1 MATLVFM
8 DFETQSE
15 ADLTITGGLK
25 YALDTT
31 TRALLLS
38 WAIGN
43 DEPVKLW
50 CPNLSNELVPEVWAM
65 IAARMTCVGSC
76 PPDIVEALKQP
87 DGYLVAHNMGF
98 DRAIWQQVA
107 VPDNGFPEIR
117 IEQTLDTQSQFQASN
132 LPGQLEWA
140 GRMLGIGH
148 KTVGGKAI
156 MQRFARRQDPLPGS
170 PADIEVLKSKGL
182 SREKAIAAAIE
193 AWDLYLTYS
202 VQDTALL
209 RDVWNCTRPLD
220 GTEWQEYWDNE
231 HINDRGMPV
240 DLEVAAAAVLYRE
253 EEERYTIERITEIT
267 DGVIT
272 SPTLTKRINDWL
284 FDRLPEALS
293 DIMVRDRDP
302 ETGKPTRLSG
312 SKVVMTQLLEE
323 ISAADVAPDDDVI
336 ELLELLQYGRSSSA
350 IKFQKMLD
358 QEVDGRLFGSYVFNG
373 AGQTGRG
380 SSRGTQVHNLVRD
393 AMPNEL
399 DVLDMI
405 VARVPIEKL
414 RKLPLNKK
422 DAANPD
428 RKPTA
433 VSMILARLIRPTF
446 VAPEGRTFVWGDW
459 AAIEARVMPWLANT
473 RAAEEA
479 ILTPYRNGDDIYI
492 LNAAAIFGQPAEL
505 IAEGVAAHDPVFTGM
520 RQAGKISGLSLQF
533 AGSVGAYRA
542 MARGYGVRVTNEE
555 AKIIVDGWRERN
567 HWAKAYWRKCDDA
580 AHEAMNA
587 PGRRVKAGRLALCF
601 YPDLLGGALVTF
613 LPCGRPLVYPKARY
627 EKIERFG
634 ETQSALTYLNGMG
647 RSVTYGGKIGQNG
660 TQAAAAS
667 LLRATIRRLSAEETE
682 AVVIGHTHDEIL
694 CEVDTT
700 RASGFAERL
709 ESAMV
714 AGFDWTEGLPLAAE
728 VEVDYYYH
736 K

>member
-1 MATLVFM
+1 MARFIFQ

-15 ADLTITGGLK
+15 ADLTVVGGLK
-25 YALDTT
+25 YNLDPS
-31 TRALLLS
+31 TRALLWS
-38 WAIGN
+38 WGI
-43 DEPVKLW
+43 DIDPIKLW
-50 CPNLSNELVPEVWAM
+50 CPDLSGELEPEVWEFVKG
-65 IAARMTCVGSC
+65 RMDAIGEC
-76 PPDIVEALKQP
+76 PPEVVEALEQP
-87 DGYLVAHNMGF
+87 DTYIVGWNEIF
-98 DRAIWQQVA
+98 DRAVWQQV
-107 VPDNGFPEIR
+107 VTPDHGWPRIE
-117 IEQTLDTQSQFQASN
+117 IEQTLDAMCAAQASN
-132 LPGQLEWA
+132 LPGSLEFA
-140 GRMLGIGH
+140 GRALGLGQ

-170 PADIEVLKSKGL
+170 KADIENLMAKGL
-182 SREKAIAAAIE
+182 TREKAIAAAIE

-253 EEERYTIERITEIT
+253 EEERYTVERITEIT

-555 AKIIVDGWRERN
+555 AKVIVDGWRERN

>member
-1 MATLVFM
+1 MASLLFM
-8 DFETQSE
+8 DWETQSNS
-15 ADLTITGGLK
+15 DLPVTGTLR
-25 YALDTT
+25 YVLDPS
-31 TRALLLS
+31 TRPLLLS
-38 WAIGN
+38 WAIDDG
-43 DEPVKLW
+43 PLKLW
-50 CPNLSNELVPEVWAM
+50 CPDLPELDRVVHEVVHSRLAAQGAVPEELQHFFD
-65 IAARMTCVGSC
+65 R
-76 PPDIVEALKQP
+76 PDAYV
-87 DGYLVAHNMGF
+87 VAWNMGF
-98 DRAIWQQVA
+98 DRAVWQQVA
-107 VPDNGFPEIR
+107 TPDYGFPRIE
-117 IEQTLDTQSQFQASN
+117 IEQTLDAMAQGQASN

-140 GRMLGIGH
+140 GRMLGLGQ
-148 KTVGGKAI
+148 KMVGGKAI

-170 PADIEVLKSKGL
+170 KADIENLMAKGL
-182 SREKAIAAAIE
+182 TREKAIAAAIE

-272 SPTLTKRINDWL
+272 SPTLTKCINDWL

-634 ETQSALTYLNGMG
+634 ETRSALTYLNGMG

-709 ESAMV
+709 ENAMV

>member
-1 MATLVFM
+1 MASLLFM
-8 DFETQSE
+8 DWETQSNS
-15 ADLTITGGLK
+15 DLPVTGTLR
-25 YALDTT
+25 YVLDPS
-31 TRALLLS
+31 TRPLLLS
-38 WAIGN
+38 WAIDDG
-43 DEPVKLW
+43 PLKLW
-50 CPNLSNELVPEVWAM
+50 CPDLPELDRVVHEVVHSRLAAQGAVPEELQHFFD
-65 IAARMTCVGSC
+65 R
-76 PPDIVEALKQP
+76 PDAYV
-87 DGYLVAHNMGF
+87 VAWNMGF
-98 DRAIWQQVA
+98 DRAVWQQVA
-107 VPDNGFPEIR
+107 TPDYGFPRIE
-117 IEQTLDTQSQFQASN
+117 IEQTLDAMAQGQASN

-140 GRMLGIGH
+140 GRMLGLGQ

-170 PADIEVLKSKGL
+170 KADIENLMAKGL
-182 SREKAIAAAIE
+182 TREKAIAAAIE

-272 SPTLTKRINDWL
+272 SPTLTKCINDWL

-634 ETQSALTYLNGMG
+634 ETRSALTYLNGMG

-709 ESAMV
+709 ENAMV